1 MNPQNGW
8 EYTYNYLDKC
18 TNMLVHHLELLY
30 TNTVMFT
37 KIFWKRLFDQFST
50 LFTAEDKVLCHVK
63 YTLMR

>member
-37 KIFWKRLFDQFST
+37 KIFWKRLFD
-50 LFTAEDKVLCHVK
+50 
-63 YTLMR
+63 